1 MPTLVDVSH
10 QITDGMTT
18 SPGLPAPA
26 VEEGAAGKDPVS
38 GAGGTGGRVSLAG
51 ATGTYV
57 EMPAHRYRDGA
68 DLADLDLERVADL
81 PGLVVDATGRHPID
95 AGLLQGLDVRDRA
108 VLLRTGWDRHWR
120 TDGYNGPDHP
130 YLEEAAAKLLVE
142 GGAALVGIDAVGVDR
157 TAPAAEG
164 ARPALGILLSAGVPV
179 VRHLCLLDHLPTD
192 GFRFHAVPAKV
203 RGMAAFPV
211 RAFAVLG

>member
-26 VEEGAAGKDPVS
+26 VEEAGS
-38 GAGGTGGRVSLAG
+38 GAESAPGTGDTGGRVSLVG

-81 PGLVVDATGRHPID
+81 PGLVVDATDRHPID
-95 AGLLQGLDVRDRA
+95 ARLVENLDVRDRA

-120 TDGYNGPDHP
+120 TDAYADPDHP

-142 GGAALVGIDAVGVDR
+142 GGAALVGIDSVGVDR
-157 TAPAAEG
+157 TAPASEG
-164 ARPALGILLSAGVPV
+164 ARPSLGLLLSAGIPV
-179 VRHLCLLDHLPTD
+179 VRHLRALELLPSD

-211 RAFAVLG
+211 RAFAVTG